1 MKMKGI
7 GPNNLGAPKGVGK
20 MMYSPAKQTS
30 EKEMSYRVAKNA
42 EKDIK
47 RAERE
52 DMEDS
57 YAASRE
63 VTHSMGG
70 GRLWKAAKKRAGQ
83 RRINS
88 YGFPK
93 SVSDR

>member
-1 MKMKGI
+1 MRTKGI

-20 MMYSPAKQTS
+20 MMKSPTKQTS
-30 EKEMSYRVAKNA
+30 EKEMGYRVAKNA

-70 GRLWKAAKKRAGQ
+70 GRL
-83 RRINS
+83 
-88 YGFPK
+88 
-93 SVSDR
+93 